1 VSLTDSSQARK
12 LRTRFPILLAARS
25 VCIGSAVSLCF
36 PIASVVFGQTS
47 PPPQVVTQD
56 PPGIPGKFVDISQSS
71 GVRFQ
76 GVASHTS
83 TKYLLETMGS
93 GVAFFDYDNDG
104 LLDIFFV
111 NGAHLDN
118 PTTKGTIPQK
128 SGPQDWNRLYHQKKD
143 GTFEDV
149 TERSG
154 LKGVGYGM
162 GVAVG
167 DFDNDG
173 FEDLYV
179 TAYGGNRLYHNN
191 GNGSFTDITESSGT
205 GGIADVLEGFVSLVQ
220 MNGSDPFGAPTINR
234 PWMNRTDAMQA
245 AQDKA
250 DAAFDLFR
258 VLDLPF
264 YTFHDRDITPDG
276 ETLRESITNLHTM
289 SDYLAK
295 KMESSKTRLLW
306 GTANLFSHPR
316 FMSGAATNP
325 DPEVFAYSATTI
337 KHCMDVTKKLGGEN
351 YVLWGGREGYE
362 TLLNTSLKRELEQM
376 GRMLTLVVEYKHK
389 IGFSGQILL
398 EPKPK
403 EPTVH
408 QYDFDTATVFGFL
421 KRFGL
426 ENEVKVNLEA
436 NHALLAGHT
445 FEHEIAMAAD
455 LGILGSLDI
464 NRGDPLLGWDTD
476 QFPTDLYS
484 MTLAMYHVIQAG
496 GLGRGGMNFEAKVR
510 RQSTEPEDLLHAHIG
525 GVDMC
530 ARAFLIAAKIHEE
543 GRLAD
548 IVDERYAGWNLPE
561 NKAMLAGKE
570 PLEAIAARSE
580 ERNIN
585 PQPRSGRQE
594 QLENLI
600 NRHL

>member
-1 VSLTDSSQARK
+1 MSLTDSSQARK

-337 KHCMDVTKKLGGEN
+337 KHCMDVMKKLGGEN

>member
-295 KMESSKTRLLW
+295 KVESSKTRLLW

-325 DPEVFAYSATTI
+325 DPKVFAYSATTI
-337 KHCMDVTKKLGGEN
+337 KHCMDVMKKLGGEN